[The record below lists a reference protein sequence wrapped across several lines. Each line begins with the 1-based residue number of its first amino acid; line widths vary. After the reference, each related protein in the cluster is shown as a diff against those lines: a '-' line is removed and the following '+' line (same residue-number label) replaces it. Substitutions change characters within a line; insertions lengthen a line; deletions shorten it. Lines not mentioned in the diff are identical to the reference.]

1 MHVLFRETHGLEEN
15 ASPQDLGQAPADLV
29 VLSFSDSDLGA
40 FAAAWRGGQG
50 ALPSLRL
57 ANLAALMH
65 PLSVDTYVERT
76 LSGAKAILIRLIGGM
91 PYWSYGLQQ
100 VEALARERGIAL
112 AVLPADGR
120 PDERLDA
127 ASTVPVAVLRELS
140 ALCDAGGADAARV
153 ALGVLAKAANIG
165 SGEAEAYTPLPAFG
179 LWHPAYGVV
188 FLPNRHPREGGDPFA
203 RTPVTGAESFP
214 PMDPRLRGD
223 DDGCEAVERPSWTRT
238 GRPLVLIVFYRSY
251 LAACD
256 VDPFEALHA
265 AFERAGFDTLS
276 IFVPSLKAPDARAQV
291 EQWVRD
297 LAPAAI
303 VNATAFSAR
312 DEQGRSPLDAAGVP
326 VFQVALATAPRDAWA
341 SAERGL
347 SPADLAMHVVLP
359 ELDGRVFV
367 GVASF
372 KAAEARD
379 EALGFARTIHRAEPQ
394 RIEAI
399 VARVAG
405 WVALATK
412 PVAEQRM
419 ALVLSTYPGKAWQL
433 AHAVGLD
440 ALASAEAIAADL
452 GQPVNSL
459 AERLQ
464 RDTLRWPLAAYRE
477 ALATLPQPLREAL
490 DTAWGEPDADPACR
504 DGHVHFH
511 AIRSGTLLIALQPER
526 GDPATR
532 EDSYHDVGR
541 VPRHG
546 YVAFYLWLRAQGI
559 DALVH
564 VGAHGTLEWL
574 PGKAVALSDACWP
587 EALTGGLPILYPFIV
602 NDPGEAAQAKR
613 RTGAVTIG
621 HLPPALKAAGS
632 GAGLGRIE
640 ALLDEFSNA
649 VGLDPARRDRLQAA
663 IRDEARAVGL
673 DAELGLDG
681 AASSAEAITRIDRF
695 VCDVKEGQFGDGL
708 HVFGRGACGDE
719 ERAGLL
725 AGLAGKRI
733 AAGPSGSPFR
743 GRTDVLPTGRNLY
756 TIDPR
761 AVPSRA
767 AHGQGIVLADEL
779 IRRHLQDQGD
789 YPKGLVVDLWGSA
802 TMRTAGEEFAM
813 ALHLLGAAPVW
824 DTASERVTGVE
835 ILPLAML
842 DRPRIDVTLRVS
854 GLFRDAFPTL
864 PQLFGQAV
872 RALAARDE
880 APEWNPFA
888 GKDAGARVYGPRP
901 GSYGLGLGDA
911 AETYTEEARHAAGEA
926 WLAASDHAF
935 DGREAVADPEGLRAR
950 LAGADAFVHLQDL
963 PETDLLLA
971 ADYAAHEAGFAAAKA
986 LSGGSTALYHL
997 DARDAARPV
1006 ARPLTEEI
1014 ARVVRSRAANP
1025 GWIAG
1030 MRRHGFR
1037 GAAEIAATLD
1047 HLGTFAHLANAVP
1060 PQLFDLYHDATLGDA
1075 EVRDFLARENPAAL
1089 AAMEARF
1096 AALHAAGLWQ
1106 TRRNSILA
1114 GLGGAA

>member
-40 FAAAWRGGQG
+40 FAAAWRAGEG

-76 LSGAKAILIRLIGGM
+76 LTGAKAILIRLIGGM

-127 ASTVPVAVLRELS
+127 ASTVPMAVLREL
-140 ALCDAGGADAARV
+140 ARLCDAGGADAAGA
-153 ALGVLAKAANIG
+153 ALVVLAEAAG
-165 SGEAEAYTPLPAFG
+165 LQSAARAPYTPLPAFG
-179 LWHPAYGVV
+179 FWHPELGA
-188 FLPNRHPREGGDPFA
+188 FRPADRQARESAP
-203 RTPVTGAESFP
+203 PVPETCPWRRA
-214 PMDPRLRGD
+214 DK
-223 DDGCEAVERPSWTRT
+223 
-238 GRPLVLIVFYRSY
+238 PLVLIVFYRSY

-265 AFERAGFDTLS
+265 AFAAKGFGTLS
-276 IFVPSLKAPDARAQV
+276 IFVPSLKAPEARAFV
-291 EQWVRD
+291 ETWVRD

-312 DEQGRSPLDAAGVP
+312 DEHGRSPLDAAGVP
-326 VFQVALATAPRDAWA
+326 VFQLALATASRAVWA
-341 SAERGL
+341 GADRGL

-359 ELDGRVFV
+359 EVDGRIFA
-367 GVASF
+367 GVVSF
-372 KAAEARD
+372 KKAEARD
-379 EALGFARTIHRAEPQ
+379 PELGFARTVHRADPD
-394 RIEAI
+394 RVTAI
-399 VARVAG
+399 VDRVAG
-405 WVALATK
+405 WIALAAG
-412 PVAEQRM
+412 PAADRSI
-419 ALVLSTYPGKAWQL
+419 ALLLSTYPGKTYQL

-452 GQPVNSL
+452 GETIEGL
-459 AERLQ
+459 AGRLQ
-464 RDTLRWPLAAYRE
+464 AETLHWPIADYAQALARLPE
-477 ALATLPQPLREAL
+477 ALRIAL
-490 DTAWGEPDADPACR
+490 HDAWGEPEADPAAS
-504 DGHVHFH
+504 DGALHFP
-511 AIRSGTLLIALQPER
+511 ATRAGRLLIALQPER

-546 YVAFYLWLRAQGI
+546 YVAFYLWLKAQGI

-564 VGAHGTLEWL
+564 IGAHGTLEWL

-587 EALTGGLPILYPFIV
+587 EALTGGMPILYPFIV

-621 HLPPALKAAGS
+621 HLPPALKTAGT

-649 VGLDPARRDRLQAA
+649 VGLDPARRDRLQTA

-673 DAELGLDG
+673 EAELGLDG

-708 HVFGRGACGDE
+708 HVFGRGTCGSE

-725 AGLAGKRI
+725 AGLAGQRV

-767 AHGQGIVLADEL
+767 AHAQGIVLADEL
-779 IRRHLQDQGD
+779 IRRHLQDHGD

-835 ILPLAML
+835 ILPLALL

-854 GLFRDAFPTL
+854 GLFRDAFPAL

-880 APEWNPFA
+880 PPEWNPFA

-901 GSYGLGLGDA
+901 GSYGLGMGDA
-911 AETYTEEARHAAGEA
+911 AETYTEDARRTAGEA
-926 WLAASDHAF
+926 WLAASDHTF
-935 DGREAVADPEGLRAR
+935 DGKEALADPAGLRAR
-950 LAGADAFVHLQDL
+950 VAAADAFVHLQDL
-963 PETDLLLA
+963 TETDLLLA

-986 LSGGSTALYHL
+986 LSGGSAALYHL
-997 DARDAARPV
+997 DARDPERPV

-1014 ARVVRSRAANP
+1014 ARIVRSRAANP

-1030 MRRHGFR
+1030 MCRHGFR

-1047 HLGTFAHLANAVP
+1047 HLGAFAHLAGAVP

-1075 EVRDFLARENPAAL
+1075 ELRDFLARENPAAL

-1106 TRRNSILA
+1106 TRRNSILSD
-1114 GLGGAA
+1114 LGGAA